1 MLKNLFTSNF
11 NKGVFFKLLRK
22 VLLFVG
28 IIYIPFA
35 VAIHFFPKSILNQRF
50 GFSRFQHKMTGP
62 KKEKLKY
69 KNLFLGNSIAMSD
82 IRAHEFHDALVLGG
96 NLLTIIPNYYMFKRY
111 LKNNHA
117 PEYVFVNPQ
126 MANYD
131 NAFFWEAQKFDYM
144 EYNDVLEVMV
154 NSSKVSDWATPESN
168 VFTFFLK
175 ATSIKLN
182 LVHSYLTELKDG
194 LFKPRSKTQDVAIES
209 MEAHRGYVNF
219 AAIRRSVRLRKLFE
233 TRKKLRVRPPEVELK
248 VEMNIKLPKIHELYV
263 KKFAN
268 LAKEHNV
275 KLVYILYPLSPIRL
289 KKLPYGFKDHFK
301 DYYKKLTKEFSN
313 VRIWTYKNFYN
324 LDKFVDA
331 GHLNAKG
338 SIFFKKE
345 VLSLLKEIN

>member
-11 NKGVFFKLLRK
+11 NKKVFFKLFGK
-22 VLLFVG
+22 TLLFIG

-35 VAIHFFPKSILNQRF
+35 LAVTFFPKSILNQRF

-62 KKEKLKY
+62 KKEKLNY

-82 IRAHEFHDALVLGG
+82 IRAHEMEDTLVLGG
-96 NLLTIIPNYYMFKRY
+96 NLLTVIPNYYMFKRY

-126 MANYD
+126 MASYD
-131 NAFFWEAQKFDYM
+131 KDFFWEAQKFDYM
-144 EYNDVLEVMV
+144 KYGDVLEVMDHAKDL
-154 NSSKVSDWATPESN
+154 NDWPTTESN
-168 VFTFFLK
+168 VLTFFLK

-182 LVHSYLTELKDG
+182 LLHSYLGE
-194 LFKPRSKTQDVAIES
+194 FKNGIFRPMSKTQEVAIES
-209 MEAHRGYVNF
+209 MENYRGYVNF
-219 AAIRRSVRLRKLFE
+219 AAIRRSVRLRKLFVS
-233 TRKKLRVRPPEVELK
+233 KKRLRVRPPEEKEKL
-248 VEMNIKLPKIHELYV
+248 EMNITLPKIHELYI
-263 KKFAN
+263 KKFAK
-268 LAKEHNV
+268 LAQKHNV
-275 KLVYILYPLSPIRL
+275 KLVYLLYPLSPMRL

-301 DYYKKLTKEFSN
+301 DYYKKLTKGFPN
-313 VRIWTYKNFYN
+313 TFVWTYKNFYN

-345 VLSLLKEIN
+345 VEALLREIN

>member
-11 NKGVFFKLLRK
+11 NKKVFFKLLGK
-22 VLLFVG
+22 AFLFVAL
-28 IIYIPFA
+28 IYIPFA
-35 VAIHFFPKSILNQRF
+35 LAITFFPKSILNQRF

-82 IRAHEFHDALVLGG
+82 IRAHEMEETLVLGG
-96 NLLTIIPNYYMFKRY
+96 NLLTVIPNYYMFKRY

-131 NAFFWEAQKFDYM
+131 KNFFWEAQKFDYM
-144 EYNDVLEVMV
+144 DYDDVLEVMEHAQELNDWPTNET
-154 NSSKVSDWATPESN
+154 NS
-168 VFTFFLK
+168 FTFFLK

-182 LVHSYLTELKDG
+182 LIHSYLTELKSG
-194 LFKPRSKTQDVAIES
+194 LFKQRFKAQEVAIES
-209 MEAHRGYVNF
+209 MENYNGYVNF
-219 AAIRRSVRLRKLFE
+219 AALKRSMKLRKLGS
-233 TRKKLRVRPPEVELK
+233 RKRRLRVRPPLEREAVQ
-248 VEMNIKLPKIHELYV
+248 MNILLPKIHEFYI
-263 KKFAN
+263 KKFAR
-268 LAKEHNV
+268 LAKKNNV
-275 KLVYILYPLSPIRL
+275 KLVYLLYPLSPVRI

-301 DYYKKLTKEFSN
+301 DYYEGLTKEFPN
-313 VRIWTYKNFYN
+313 VSVWTYKNFYN

-345 VLSLLKEIN
+345 VETLLREVN